1 VFLIVILKMDGFQF
15 LLLNTVLNVLKKI
28 ARIVQDLKIINVS
41 LVKPIFIY

>member
-1 VFLIVILKMDGFQF
+1 MDGFQF

-28 ARIVQDLKIINVS
+28 ARIAQDLKIINVS